1 MPRKTITF
9 TDKQD
14 EYMQARIASGGY
26 TSDSEYVRDLVRKD
40 QEEALKM
47 AVLEG
52 LSSGISERNVM
63 DIIKDETERMQAN
76 GGVLSIS
83 ES

>member
-14 EYMQARIASGGY
+14 EYIQTRIASGGY

-40 QEEALKM
+40 QEGVLKM

-52 LSSGISERNVM
+52 LSSGISERNIM
-63 DIIKDETERMQAN
+63 DIIKDETERMQAD